1 MCPLVDKVKTKGS
14 QKGYAGKFEQSTKSL
29 PSFFEHVDALHF
41 VDDSSSTWRSPSTL
55 SQQPARMRKIP
66 TLDQFHVNFHPYIS
80 NIVEFTWPNGRKG
93 CKYVSLRLDRSIYND
108 EAFNFWSSINCNTL
122 TKVSSDHFL
131 LVTPATPN
139 MCVCVCVCV

>member
-1 MCPLVDKVKTKGS
+1 MTSMCPPIDKVKTKGS

-80 NIVEFTWPNGRKG
+80 NIVDVRSHGHCCYQTVATSLGMGEDFWPLVHNDLHKELGKWYDEYAKKVIFT
-93 CKYVSLRLDRSIYND
+93 C
-108 EAFNFWSSINCNTL
+108 
-122 TKVSSDHFL
+122 
-131 LVTPATPN
+131 
-139 MCVCVCVCV
+139 